1 MAGRVGESTRAFA
14 RVFRAPTSAASRPP
28 SPAPGSP
35 TGRSW
40 WRSASWRFGGG
51 RRLGRDRRPAATEHL
66 ASSMRRVDVAAGTR
80 LIEKGDLGDR
90 DLLSEQENTRG
101 DEILSARES

>member
-1 MAGRVGESTRAFA
+1 
-14 RVFRAPTSAASRPP
+14 
-28 SPAPGSP
+28 
-35 TGRSW
+35 
-40 WRSASWRFGGG
+40 
-51 RRLGRDRRPAATEHL
+51 
-66 ASSMRRVDVAAGTR
+66 MRRVDVAAGTR